1 MFDRKRFGFIRYLL
15 GNTVVRDLFDFF
27 VLDCLTRLFGSFCRS
42 GLGIFIRK
50 HRIDVIDEL
59 DELVHLGRHLFG
71 FKLSTIRLYLFC
83 FKLCTQSPDFVV
95 DEELTAGI
103 APGRRKSFRR
113 NGKGYR
119 RLAEHLGVFPLVMVS
134 GGDTTVT
141 SGEPSERRRFVDQT
155 ASQSRAGYLDALMR
169 YNSAVE
175 QRNGLLRAESRAA
188 DSLFEAIEFQI
199 EMSAS
204 ELVRER
210 RVTVEALSELVRDI
224 YGRLSGD
231 VESAGLAY
239 RPSFDTEAASLAQKL
254 GATRARDLIL
264 GHTSSGPHRDE
275 LDFTIGGIPLRR
287 YASQGQEK
295 SFAIALRL
303 AQYRLLHGS
312 LGIHPLLLLDDVFDR
327 LDAGR
332 VEALI
337 GIVSGDECYGQIF
350 VTDTDRH
357 HLGEIIG
364 RHPSASRMWRVENGS
379 FIES

>member
-1 MFDRKRFGFIRYLL
+1 MILKELHLRNFKNIGEADLEFSPKLNCLL
-15 GNTVVRDLFDFF
+15 GNNGMGKSNL
-27 VLDCLTRLFGSFCRS
+27 LDSLYLLSYCRS
-42 GLGIFIRK
+42 FTGLSDAALIR
-50 HRIDVIDEL
+50 HGEN
-59 DELVHLGRHLFG
+59 F
-71 FKLSTIRLYLFC
+71 STVRGVYSRRGL
-83 FKLCTQSPDFVV
+83 

-113 NGKGYR
+113 NGKEYR

-175 QRNGLLRAESRAA
+175 QRNGLLRAENRAA